1 MVISILT
8 LGYLIQGLFL
18 MKNNSTNV
26 KIEFLLFYDPLL
38 IFVSYLGHLPV
49 TLGPFNDTMSPI
61 GLMDVQRNYLEM
73 VHISFSF
80 LGPKMKQ
87 L

>member
-1 MVISILT
+1 
-8 LGYLIQGLFL
+8 

-26 KIEFLLFYDPLL
+26 KIEFLLFYDPLV

-49 TLGPFNDTMSPI
+49 TLGTFNDTMSPI
-61 GLMDVQRNYLEM
+61 GLMNVQRNYMEM
-73 VHISFSF
+73 ILVRFSF
-80 LGPKMKQ
+80 LGPKMIH